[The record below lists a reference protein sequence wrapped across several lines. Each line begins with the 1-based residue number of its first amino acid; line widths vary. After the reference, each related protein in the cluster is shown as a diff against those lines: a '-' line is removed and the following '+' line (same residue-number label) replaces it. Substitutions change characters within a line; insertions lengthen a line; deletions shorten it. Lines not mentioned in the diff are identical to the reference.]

1 MSDNF
6 ASSAALGYLAG
17 RYSGAQTAQAV
28 NSFFDGLRER
38 AEAVDVNGVLQA
50 FEEQS
55 QHIADQDACIDE
67 LRKSVSAWKA
77 YGAEVEARRAKLEA
91 YAIWAEAELKRRPPI
106 G

>member
-38 AEAVDVNGVLQA
+38 AEPADVNGLLQA
-50 FEEQS
+50 LQEQN
-55 QHIADQDACIDE
+55 QHIFEQNVCIEAMQRENAE
-67 LRKSVSAWKA
+67 L
-77 YGAEVEARRAKLEA
+77 RAKLEA
-91 YAIWAEAELKRRPPI
+91 LAKNRDAIWEWARRAEEELHKRPQ